1 MRPANPRP
9 DARPSHSPSA
19 TAGHW
24 WPAAV
29 GTLSF
34 PEWRLLD
41 AAGQLVPSCA
51 GFSFAERDCGPLT
64 TAGSPYAIE
73 VRDNGLN
80 STGTYGLH
88 LQRLTAPARCS
99 GDTLANDVPST
110 GTIEAPVDTNLFSFA
125 ASDGE
130 RVHVTAAVGTLS
142 FPEWRLLDAAGQPAA
157 GCAAFTFTER
167 DCGPL
172 VAGCSRDVIVPRVA
186 AAGCGR
192 ATGAELCGVLIRRA
206 RLRSPDYRRESVC
219 DRSPRQ
225 RSQQYWNV
233 RPASA
238 ASDGARTMQRGHAGE
253 RCAVNRND

>member
-80 STGTYGLH
+80 STETYGLH

-172 VAGCSRDVIVPRVA
+172 VAGSSPYAIEVRDNGLNS
-186 AAGCGR
+186 AGTYTLHLQRLTAGARSSAEPLICDAPAI
-192 ATGAELCGVLIRRA
+192 ATIEAPTDTDIF
-206 RLRSPDYRRESVC
+206 SFS
-219 DRSPRQ
+219 
-225 RSQQYWNV
+225 
-233 RPASA
+233 
-238 ASDGARTMQRGHAGE
+238 ASDGE
-253 RCAVNRND
+253 RVHVTAAVGTLSFPEWRLLDA